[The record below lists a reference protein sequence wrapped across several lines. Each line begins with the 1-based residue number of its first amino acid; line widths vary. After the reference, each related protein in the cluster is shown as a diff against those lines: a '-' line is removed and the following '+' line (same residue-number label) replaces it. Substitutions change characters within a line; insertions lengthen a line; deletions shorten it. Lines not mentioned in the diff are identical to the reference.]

1 MSVSGNLP
9 HRPGLMKKIGFFP
22 VDLEAL
28 DIGGLSPR
36 CRSAPLSGVSF
47 VKL

>member
-28 DIGGLSPR
+28 DIGGPLASLPFG
-36 CRSAPLSGVSF
+36 PLSGVSF